1 MRDSKPA
8 VAARLQ
14 LLRQAARE
22 DAERDIA
29 CVRDWQPG
37 PGGRRVDDDLMFV
50 LLQVLTVAEELAC
63 RRPAGF

>member
-29 CVRDWQPG
+29 FVLDWHPG
-37 PGGRRVDDDLMFV
+37 PECRRVDEDLMFV
-50 LLQVLTVAEELAC
+50 IGQVLTVAEDPAC
-63 RRPAGF
+63 RRRAGS